1 MQLLKNLKSKL
12 FSSRSMKPNRK
23 LNQPKGHLRKRRE
36 RIRRMRDLRLG
47 KRLRR
52 QESKL
57 RMKQM
62 KLQHR
67 LKSR

>member
-1 MQLLKNLKSKL
+1 
-12 FSSRSMKPNRK
+12 MKPNRK